1 MAANEELKRF
11 VQDGLAAGASRDEL
25 AQALR
30 RAGWAAAQ
38 VRGAVASFAD
48 VEFPIP
54 VPRPRPY
61 LSARDAFLHLLLFS
75 TLYVS
80 AFNLGQL
87 LFQLIDL
94 AFPDPADARFSRAFV
109 DETIRWSIAS
119 LVVAFPVFLGVSRR
133 ARRELAGDAA
143 RRASPVRRWLTWM
156 TIFIAS
162 AVLIGTVIGLVYNL
176 LGGELTV
183 RFVLKAATV
192 GGIAG
197 TAFRYYLADVNAD
210 DPEGD
215 A

>member
-11 VQDGLAAGASRDEL
+11 VRDGLAAGASREQL

-30 RAGWAAAQ
+30 QAGWAAAQ
-38 VRGAVASFAD
+38 ARGAVASFAD

-54 VPRPRPY
+54 VPRPRPH

-80 AFNLGQL
+80 AINLGRL
-87 LFQLIDL
+87 LFQLINL
-94 AFPDPADARFSRAFV
+94 ALPDPTDAPRAFA
-109 DETIRWSIAS
+109 DEAIRWSIAS

-133 ARRELAGDAA
+133 VGRELAADAA
-143 RRASPVRRWLTWM
+143 RRASAVRRWLTWM
-156 TIFIAS
+156 TLFVAAGVI
-162 AVLIGTVIGLVYNL
+162 LGTVIGLVYNL

-183 RFVLKAATV
+183 RFLLKAATV

-197 TAFRYYLADVNAD
+197 TALWHYRADVRAD
-210 DPEGD
+210 DPEGV

>member
-1 MAANEELKRF
+1 MAANEELRRF
-11 VQDGLAAGASRDEL
+11 VQDGLTAGVPRDQL
-25 AQALR
+25 AEVLR

-61 LSARDAFLHLLLFS
+61 LSARDAFLYLLLFS
-75 TLYVS
+75 TLYIS

-87 LFQLIDL
+87 LFQLIEL
-94 AFPDPADARFSRAFV
+94 AFPDPADEQFPRALV

-133 ARRELAGDAA
+133 IRRESTADAA
-143 RRASPVRRWLTWM
+143 LRASKVRRWFTYM
-156 TIFIAS
+156 TLFIAS
-162 AVLIGTVIGLVYNL
+162 AVLIGNVIGLVYSA

-183 RFVLKAATV
+183 RFLLKAATV

-197 TAFRYYLADVNAD
+197 TAFWYYLTDLRAD
-210 DPEGD
+210 DAEGD

>member
-11 VQDGLAAGASRDEL
+11 VRDGLAAGASREQL
-25 AQALR
+25 ARALR
-30 RAGWAAAQ
+30 QAGWAPAQ
-38 VRGAVASFAD
+38 ARGAVTSFAD

-54 VPRPRPY
+54 VPRPRPH

-80 AFNLGQL
+80 AINLGRL

-94 AFPDPADARFSRAFV
+94 ALPDPADAPRAFV
-109 DETIRWSIAS
+109 EETIRWSIAS

-133 ARRELAGDAA
+133 VRRELADDAA
-143 RRASPVRRWLTWM
+143 RRASAVRRWLTWM
-156 TIFIAS
+156 TLFVAAGVI
-162 AVLIGTVIGLVYNL
+162 LGTVIGLVYNL

-183 RFVLKAATV
+183 RFLLKAATV

-197 TAFRYYLADVNAD
+197 TALWHYRADVRAD
-210 DPEGD
+210 DPEG
-215 A
+215 AA